1 MLTTDQVATAPV
13 LTDPTMISDFEA
25 KLQLLPVHPL
35 LSLTKFTHCAGQA
48 RQLDRFEIFSS

>member
-48 RQLDRFEIFSS
+48 RQL